1 MTEPPAT
8 PPQTNIPGRRAA
20 WLMALGLAAVTLGVF
35 GQTFLNGHDYILFD
49 DHLYVTENPAVL
61 SGINAKSLRWVVTA
75 VVAANW
81 HPLTMLTHMLDIEM
95 FGVEGVWG
103 HHLVNVLWHTINV
116 VLLFG
121 LLRKMTGSFWCSA
134 LVAALFAW
142 HPHRAESVA
151 WVSERKDV
159 LSGFFWMT
167 TLWCYWYYVRRPTVW
182 RYLPIGL
189 SLALGLLSKPMLVTL
204 PCVMLL
210 LDFWPL
216 ARLQWSGWNSRLTW
230 NCVGRLFA
238 EKVPLFL
245 IVVAVA
251 VVTFSTQRDAAMAST
266 EQISMAVR
274 VSNAAM
280 SYNQYIAQTIWPYP
294 LFTPYAMESRRYNI
308 PNTIFSGVGF
318 LLVTVLAA
326 RGLRERPY
334 LAVGW
339 FWYLGTLVPVIGLVQ
354 VGEQSMADRYTYL
367 PSIGLYIIVAW
378 GLRELV
384 TRNAALRLP
393 VQAATGVVLVVMAG
407 MCFFQ
412 VSLWKNTLTLF
423 THTVRHSP
431 DDARGYAALGTGY
444 QELGDRDRAIELY
457 ERALEMR
464 PGLSSAWYNL
474 GDALRTRNDSSRDD
488 LKRAKEALVKSLE
501 TGHSPAKPHLLLGWL
516 NLQEEDYANAYS
528 HARQSAL
535 ANPTSAVAYTLM
547 ALSAENLGK
556 TEHALKLYEQSLQID
571 PTNWEV
577 VHFLARLYVTA
588 PDKNFRDPSR
598 AVQLTRLADELHQH
612 VTGQRDPVIL
622 TTMAAAYAE
631 LGDYDQAVE
640 ITSQALVLVETR
652 ADPTDPRTKQVAE
665 IIRNQLRSYN
675 QRLPQREEL
684 QSAPLRFE

>member
-1 MTEPPAT
+1 MTDPPAID
-8 PPQTNIPGRRAA
+8 PQTAGPGRGAA
-20 WLMALGLAAVTLGVF
+20 WLMAFGLAALTLGIF
-35 GQTFLNGHDYILFD
+35 CQTFLNGHGYILFD

-81 HPLTMLTHMLDIEM
+81 HPLTMLSHMLDIEM
-95 FGVEGVWG
+95 FGMQGVWG
-103 HHLVNVLWHTINV
+103 HHLVNVLWHVANV

-167 TLWCYWYYVRRPTVW
+167 TLWCYWYYVRRPSVW

-189 SLALGLLSKPMLVTL
+189 SLALGLMAKPMLVTL

-216 ARLQWSGWNSRLTW
+216 ARLQWAGWNSRSTW
-230 NCVGRLFA
+230 TCAGRLFA
-238 EKVPLFL
+238 EKIPLFL
-245 IVVAVA
+245 IVIVVA
-251 VVTFSTQRDAAMAST
+251 VVAFSTQRQSAMAST
-266 EQISMAVR
+266 EQISLAVR
-274 VSNAAM
+274 ISNAAM
-280 SYNQYIAQTIWPYP
+280 SYNQYIAKTIWPYP
-294 LFTPYAMESRRYNI
+294 LYLPYAMGSRDYNI
-308 PNTIFSGVGF
+308 LNTIFSGVGF

-354 VGEQSMADRYTYL
+354 VGEQAMADRYTYI

-384 TRNAALRLP
+384 ARNAGLRLP
-393 VQAATGVVLVVMAG
+393 VQIATGVVLAVLAG

-423 THTVRHSP
+423 THTVKHSP
-431 DDARGYAALGTGY
+431 DDARGHAALGTGY
-444 QELGDRDRAIELY
+444 HDMGDRDRAIEHY
-457 ERALEMR
+457 ERAIELR

-474 GDALRTRNDSSRDD
+474 GDALRTRNDAARDD
-488 LKRAKEALVKSLE
+488 MNRAKQVLVKALE
-501 TGHSPAKPHLLLGWL
+501 TGHDPAKPHLLLAWI
-516 NLQEEDYANAYS
+516 NLQQEDYANAYS
-528 HARQSAL
+528 HAQQ
-535 ANPTSAVAYTLM
+535 SAVANPASARPYAIM
-547 ALSAENLGK
+547 ALAAENLGK
-556 TEHALKLYEQSLQID
+556 TEHAIKLYEQSIQLD
-571 PTNWEV
+571 PTNGQV
-577 VHFLARLYVTA
+577 IHFLAQLYVKA
-588 PDKNFRDPSR
+588 PEENLRDAPR
-598 AVQLTRLADELHQH
+598 AVRLTRLADELHQR
-612 VTGQRDPVIL
+612 VTGQHDPVIL
-622 TTMAAAYAE
+622 TTMAAAYAQM
-631 LGDYDQAVE
+631 GDFDQAVE
-640 ITSQALVLVETR
+640 ITSQALVLVETH
-652 ADPTDPRTKQVAE
+652 ADLTDPRVQQVAKL
-665 IIRNQLRSYN
+665 IRNQLRSYN
-675 QRLPQREEL
+675 QRLTQPQEL
-684 QSAPLRFE
+684 QTAPLPFE